1 MLKTIPA
8 ISAELVSEKSFST
21 NMGSS
26 SFDMKTPKRTDK
38 KIDSN
43 LIISK
48 LSEIHEVE
56 NDVDLAAKLGVA
68 RGTIS
73 SWRARGQVPWR
84 ECLEAAI
91 NSDVSLDWL
100 VTGRGAKCC
109 RSSGGIGRDGGQE
122 AALQG
127 RDGTGRT
134 STYND
139 YLANEYS
146 LITKGGIKLGEMG
159 NVLPFPHNA
168 FPVAFKSKY
177 LANLAGELVGPCC
190 GYLSTDDA
198 MAPTIPE
205 GWCVLVVDTKGE
217 IGETGIYGLLFRETG
232 EQTFRR
238 VTPVGDALHLYCDN
252 PNQDSLILDTTYQP
266 LPISVLGRAI
276 WSGGVMA

>member
-1 MLKTIPA
+1 
-8 ISAELVSEKSFST
+8 
-21 NMGSS
+21 
-26 SFDMKTPKRTDK
+26 MKTLQRKDKR
-38 KIDSN
+38 IDSSI
-43 LIISK
+43 IISR
-48 LSEIHEVE
+48 LSENYDVE
-56 NDVDLAAKLGVA
+56 TDVDLAVKLGVA
-68 RGTIS
+68 KGTIS

-91 NSDVSLDWL
+91 SSDVSLDWL
-100 VTGRGAKCC
+100 ITGRGAKRC
-109 RSSGGIGRDGGQE
+109 RPGGGIGRDGGQQ

-127 RDGTGRT
+127 GDGTRRT
-134 STYND
+134 SSYND
-139 YLANEYS
+139 YLADEYS
-146 LITKGGIKLGEMG
+146 LITKGGIKLGETG
-159 NVLPFPHNA
+159 DVLPFPHNA

-266 LPISVLGRAI
+266 LPILVLGRAI
-276 WSGGVMA
+276 WSGGVLV